1 MSLYM
6 RVYPHSDPLVRLLAL
21 LWIRGDRSLIQL
33 IEDVCQ
39 QHYGQ
44 PAGVI
49 AKVVELAGF
58 ITSKIKKEVS

>member
-21 LWIRGDRSLIQL
+21 LWVRGDRSLVSL
-33 IEDVCQ
+33 LEDVAQ

-44 PAGVI
+44 PVGVI

-58 ITSKIKKEVS
+58 ITNKIKKEVS